1 MFKKRTTFQSL
12 KAKTELSVI
21 NEVDESDAVNPFI
34 STSDEEDA
42 NEEINVIEYEP
53 NEEIIM

>member
-12 KAKTELSVI
+12 EAKTELSVI

-34 STSDEEDA
+34 SLSDEEDA
-42 NEEINVIEYEP
+42 NEEINVIGYEP
-53 NEEIIM
+53 NK